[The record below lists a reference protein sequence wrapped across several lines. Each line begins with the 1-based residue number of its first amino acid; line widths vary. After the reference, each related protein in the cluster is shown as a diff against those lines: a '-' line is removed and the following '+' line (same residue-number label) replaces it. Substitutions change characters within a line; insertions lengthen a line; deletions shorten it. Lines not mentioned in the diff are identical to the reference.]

1 MPSTNNLYAG
11 MLSKLGQIAVPA
23 VLVTGILICLGF
35 GSSDD
40 GEAVENKKPVVQD
53 LSIQTPEDSGSE
65 SE

>member
-23 VLVTGILICLGF
+23 VLVTGILICLGC

-40 GEAVENKKPVVQD
+40 GEAVENKKPVAVSYTH
-53 LSIQTPEDSGSE
+53 LTLPTILLV
-65 SE
+65 